1 MEIQEIQ
8 CRLLEWYRRG
18 CPTDGDYTKFRFQLY
33 LLKHPNPT
41 PEEAFIKGFQI
52 GVRDGFDSGYN
63 TALKDIKS
71 EVDV

>member
-8 CRLLEWYRRG
+8 PRLLGWYRRG
-18 CPTDGDYTKFRFQLY
+18 CPTDSDYTEFR
-33 LLKHPNPT
+33 
-41 PEEAFIKGFQI
+41 FQI
-52 GVRDGFDSGYN
+52 GVTDGFDSGYN